1 MSDLESRLRATL
13 HDETTTVSARPTLG
27 EDMVERGS
35 ATRRRRRVAGAAACL
50 VLLAA
55 VVPIWRGIDTSA
67 TRIQPARPT
76 PVTHSPSTPDPS
88 TPALP
93 AFATVP
99 VDVAS
104 ALGPTA
110 RVVNLR
116 TGRHATYDRI
126 VVDLTGGFP
135 GPGYHVGYARA
146 LVGPSGKAVHLPGKS
161 FLTVGLSPAAAHTD
175 AGTSLLSERGV
186 LTYDYPTLRG
196 SALVEDFEGRVTFG
210 LALSRH
216 AAFRAFELTSP
227 SRLVIDVRH

>member
-13 HDETTTVSARPTLG
+13 HDETTTVSARPTLA

-76 PVTHSPSTPDPS
+76 PVTHSPNTPDPS

-99 VDVAS
+99 VDVATPD
-104 ALGPTA
+104 AATA

-135 GPGYHVGYARA
+135 SYHVGYARA
-146 LVGPSGKAVHLPGKS
+146 LVGPSGKAAHLPGKS
-161 FLTVGLSPAAAHTD
+161 FLTVRLSPAAAHTD

-196 SALVEDFEGRVTFG
+196 SAIVEDFEGRVAFG